1 MSLLG
6 AFRKSFCRIKGRYK
20 VWMAILVFGV
30 WSIVLPLVI
39 WHYDNTH
46 YSSSIH
52 EDYVSLEDWQLF
64 QLNYRERFH
73 RMPPSSLR
81 SWLAFAKHHNCEE
94 RNFYAGLEH
103 DLQYFRQQINATGV
117 LLKKEDVLVHTKK
130 SDNHIALSLENNHL
144 SVVASKTFNG
154 NMKEQD
160 NIEKFFRW
168 LLEPV
173 AAHRPPL
180 NATYFFHLHDSA
192 LQTYPE
198 DTIPIFSVCKMSYFT
213 DNQPPPKDISNLLL
227 QYNNKGDMR
236 YQSTKLFQPDEA
248 HHADVESFASHDL
261 MIPYYN
267 AYAHV
272 KYTVNPFP
280 PRLSRRKDA
289 IVWRGSTTGGRLDAP
304 RFELVR
310 KFGGKDVHPIDP
322 NVTTV
327 MADFAFAKNVQSFN
341 TGEKLRFAGHKYYFQ
356 LQQYKYILDVDGNG
370 KKLMDLWYRFYI
382 VPASV

>member
-1 MSLLG
+1 
-6 AFRKSFCRIKGRYK
+6 
-20 VWMAILVFGV
+20 
-30 WSIVLPLVI
+30 
-39 WHYDNTH
+39 
-46 YSSSIH
+46 
-52 EDYVSLEDWQLF
+52 
-64 QLNYRERFH
+64 
-73 RMPPSSLR
+73 
-81 SWLAFAKHHNCEE
+81 
-94 RNFYAGLEH
+94 
-103 DLQYFRQQINATGV
+103 V

-154 NMKEQD
+154 NMKGQD